1 MEGKVRTKKDVYIQH
16 STLRTA
22 RNSTS
27 ASPTIQHS
35 KLNTQHSNPHPYD
48 GMRRAILR
56 WGTLDSIIICVS
68 NKLTTIT

>member
-1 MEGKVRTKKDVYIQH
+1 MINV
-16 STLRTA
+16 
-22 RNSTS
+22 
-27 ASPTIQHS
+27 SPQKQPFNI
-35 KLNTQHSNPHPYD
+35 NNYPHPTG